1 MEFAFLVDSGWIC
14 QIASVSRIQNYCISN
29 IEYKTDQLHT
39 TRLNHLTTTEGIV
52 DKVQKTQQ
60 ANDEIWKNESSGIY
74 LTKKAQQKD
83 DVK

>member
-1 MEFAFLVDSGWIC
+1 M
-14 QIASVSRIQNYCISN
+14 
-29 IEYKTDQLHT
+29 
-39 TRLNHLTTTEGIV
+39 TTTEGIV